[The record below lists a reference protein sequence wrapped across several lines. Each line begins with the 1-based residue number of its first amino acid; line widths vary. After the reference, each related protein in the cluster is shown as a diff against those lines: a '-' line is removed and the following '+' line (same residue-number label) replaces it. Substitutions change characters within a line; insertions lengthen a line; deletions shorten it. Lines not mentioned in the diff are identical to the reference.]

1 MENFSLSDYKHVIW
15 DWNGTLFSDVEIC
28 CDIMNY
34 LLTERGMGKISLEK
48 YREIFTFPVKEYYRI
63 AGHDIS
69 DENWE
74 IISHEFIHE
83 YERRKNSCGLYD
95 KAVDVLEHIKSKGI
109 SQSVLSAY
117 SQHTLEEM
125 INQYNLSKYFI
136 RLVGLDNIYATSK
149 LANGIKWMNELGLNN
164 NKVLMIGDTEHDFE
178 VANGIGADC
187 LLISSGHQNKNKL
200 LKQTSNVIDSISQL
214 LNY

>member
-1 MENFSLSDYKHVIW
+1 
-15 DWNGTLFSDVEIC
+15 
-28 CDIMNY
+28 MNY

-178 VANGIGADC
+178 VASGIGADC
-187 LLISSGHQNKNKL
+187 LLISSGHQNKSKL
-200 LKQTSNVIDSISQL
+200 LKQTSNVIDSISEL

>member
-1 MENFSLSDYKHVIW
+1 LKNFSLSDYKHVIW

-34 LLTERGMGKISLEK
+34 LLTKRGMEKISLEK

-125 INQYNLSKYFI
+125 INQYNLSEYFI

-149 LANGIKWMNELGLNN
+149 LANGIKWMNELGLKNN
-164 NKVLMIGDTEHDFE
+164 EVLMIGDTEHDFE
-178 VANGIGADC
+178 VASGIGADC
-187 LLISSGHQNKNKL
+187 LLISSGHQNKDKL
-200 LKQTSNVIDSISQL
+200 LKQTSNVIDSISEL